1 MTRSGSVT
9 FQPSANLPPEIE
21 QLRCKDIEP
30 DENSAADQA
39 LKAAAN
45 LAAAASA
52 GARRESMAHASQQDH
67 QEVEG
72 REIQQDHA
80 QYALTYGMML
90 GIRVTVSQCYQS
102 PCFFIHRFI
111 CRLDGT
117 QRHRPRP
124 ALYQQESV
132 SHSRGTRA
140 DDT

>member
-9 FQPSANLPPEIE
+9 FQPSAHLPPEIE

-52 GARRESMAHASQQDH
+52 GGRRESMTHASQQDH

-90 GIRVTVSQCYQS
+90 GIRVTVSQCHLGFLS
-102 PCFFIHRFI
+102 FSN
-111 CRLDGT
+111 RLF
-117 QRHRPRP
+117 
-124 ALYQQESV
+124 V
-132 SHSRGTRA
+132 V
-140 DDT
+140 